1 MCLFSGGAPGRPR
14 WRTAAAATLGP
25 TVYPA
30 PHVTRRLPTRPSQH
44 SPGPLP
50 PGARQE
56 ACRGGRSRS
65 LVVLSRNSRCPLPEP
80 GSQDRPVACTA
91 LWRRA
96 GGRWEGK
103 APGHLPALG
112 PPSSGDLNPLRP
124 SPGAV
129 PAQAPV
135 SPPRL
140 SPAALSAFHFWLGA
154 ERPYLLPRLCVDDFL
169 RLTGAPRGPRLGQPF
184 LPEDAL
190 RPPGSPAV
198 PLWEAPVGRALL
210 PAVPLDRLASGGRA
224 GALGV
229 VFSLLF

>member
-1 MCLFSGGAPGRPR
+1 M
-14 WRTAAAATLGP
+14 
-25 TVYPA
+25 YPA
-30 PHVTRRLPTRPSQH
+30 PRVTRHLPTRPSQH

-80 GSQDRPVACTA
+80 GPREGLWRARRPVAQG
-91 LWRRA
+91 RRSVGGEGPRRPPCA
-96 GGRWEGK
+96 GSSLER
-103 APGHLPALG
+103 G
-112 PPSSGDLNPLRP
+112 PHPLRP

-140 SPAALSAFHFWLGA
+140 SPRGPLSLPLLARSGAAAPAAGWKL
-154 ERPYLLPRLCVDDFL
+154 PPRLCLDAFL
-169 RLTGAPRGPRLGQPF
+169 RITGAPRGPWLGQPF
-184 LPEDAL
+184 LPENAP
-190 RPPGSPAV
+190 RPRGSPAV

-210 PAVPLDRLASGGRA
+210 RAVRLGRLAPGGRA

-229 VFSLLF
+229 VFSPFFLITGC